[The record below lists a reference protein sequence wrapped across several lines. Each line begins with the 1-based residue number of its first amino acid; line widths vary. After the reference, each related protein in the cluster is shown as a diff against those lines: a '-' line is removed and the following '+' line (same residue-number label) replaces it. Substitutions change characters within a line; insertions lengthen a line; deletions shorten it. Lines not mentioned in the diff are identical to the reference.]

1 MDFSA
6 PHAGFV
12 IASYMI
18 TTIVLVGLVVV
29 IWLGQRRALNQLK
42 TLEERGGRR
51 RRTANN
57 KETT

>member
-12 IASYMI
+12 IASYII
-18 TTIVLVGLVVV
+18 TAIVLVGLVIV
-29 IWLGQRRALNQLK
+29 IWLAQRRALIQLK

-51 RRTANN
+51 RRTTNN